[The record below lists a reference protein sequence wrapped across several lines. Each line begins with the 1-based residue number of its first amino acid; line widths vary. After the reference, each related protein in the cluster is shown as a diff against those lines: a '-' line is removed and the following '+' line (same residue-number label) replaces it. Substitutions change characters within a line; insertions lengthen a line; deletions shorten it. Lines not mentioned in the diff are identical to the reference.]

1 MQELKEDV
9 GVQLGLPATSVDI
22 EEPQE
27 PHDALL
33 LTTLEGI
40 GIQVAQTAG

>member
-1 MQELKEDV
+1 MQELQEDV

-22 EEPQE
+22 EE